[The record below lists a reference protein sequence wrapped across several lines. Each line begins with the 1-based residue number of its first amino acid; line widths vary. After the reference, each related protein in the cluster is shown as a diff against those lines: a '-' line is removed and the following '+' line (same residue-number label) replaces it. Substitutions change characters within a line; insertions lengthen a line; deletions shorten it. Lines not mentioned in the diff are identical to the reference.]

1 MNNEELQFKVNT
13 KKKIQA
19 LENIVL
25 SLLIGRKVLL
35 HSGET
40 VIVED
45 VYREKIMGVGKNLD
59 THTKGCS
66 KYPYIKFSVDDIKY
80 IYGVDEC

>member
-45 VYREKIMGVGKNLD
+45 IYREKIMGVGKNLD
-59 THTKGCS
+59 IHTKD
-66 KYPYIKFSVDDIKY
+66 KFPYIKFTTDNIKY

>member
-1 MNNEELQFKVNT
+1 MNNKTQS
-13 KKKIQA
+13 
-19 LENIVL
+19 LEYIVL
-25 SLLIGRKVLL
+25 CLLVGRKVRLY
-35 HSGET
+35 SDEEI
-40 VIVED
+40 IVED

>member
-13 KKKIQA
+13 KKKIQT
-19 LENIVL
+19 LECIVL

-45 VYREKIMGVGKNLD
+45 VYREKIMGVGKNLNSQTND
-59 THTKGCS
+59 KM
-66 KYPYIKFSVDDIKY
+66 PYIKFNVENIKY